1 MEKSESVWSYLLMI
15 CYNCSCRD
23 LVHKLGASLV
33 QSYYQSTSYDEL
45 VEVSVTDGNDASLY
59 QIWIISGVH

>member
-1 MEKSESVWSYLLMI
+1 M
-15 CYNCSCRD
+15 
-23 LVHKLGASLV
+23 HKLGASLV